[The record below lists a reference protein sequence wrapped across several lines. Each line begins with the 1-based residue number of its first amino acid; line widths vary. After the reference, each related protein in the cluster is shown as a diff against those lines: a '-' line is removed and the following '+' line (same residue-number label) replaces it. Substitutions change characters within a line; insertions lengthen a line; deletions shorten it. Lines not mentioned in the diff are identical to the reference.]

1 MRIFEGSKCVS
12 VKIFTNTTKQ
22 NSLTQR
28 QRAMAN
34 RTRNLWQIQV
44 AFLKISQKASNFQQS
59 YYVVSI
65 QNGVEISI

>member
-12 VKIFTNTTKQ
+12 VQIFTNTTKQ
-22 NSLTQR
+22 KFFTQR

-44 AFLKISQKASNFQQS
+44 TFLKISQKASNFQFS
-59 YYVVSI
+59 YYA
-65 QNGVEISI
+65 ISIHNGDGISI

>member
-34 RTRNLWQIQV
+34 RTRKWQIQV